1 MKHLVMMLAL
11 VASGANA
18 AENDPVVASQSAYI
32 QLISKID
39 GTQPDI
45 VVPGISDLGKSI
57 WALADEGAPDLS
69 SAWIDGGLSEKNVLQ
84 SMSCID
90 SPKDFAIEDRG
101 QTWFYRDT
109 RELACSAGGKGFALV
124 VEIGISQAQDTTWE
138 YTTLQSINSIK

>member
-11 VASGANA
+11 AAYGANA
-18 AENDPVVASQSAYI
+18 AEINPVVASQSAYI

-45 VVPGISDLGKSI
+45 KVPGISDLGKSI
-57 WALADEGAPDLS
+57 WTLADEGSTDLS
-69 SAWIDGGLSEKNVLQ
+69 SAWIDEGLSEENVLR

-90 SPKDFAIEDRG
+90 SPQDFAIEDRG
-101 QTWFYRDT
+101 PTWFYRDT
-109 RELACSAGGKGFALV
+109 RELVCSAGGKGFSLV